1 MLNVYGLFFVSGLA
15 VGSLYALG
23 GIGLVVLRR
32 STGVLNFAYGAI
44 AAASAMICWQ
54 VVQLGLPGPI
64 AWSLAIVTG
73 IVLSVV
79 YGRII
84 GPGLAWRPPTIKSV
98 ATLGYTLI
106 LLGLIGFLWD
116 DSPRKLEL
124 PTDKIGVWILG
135 VRVTLTRLL
144 ALISSIV
151 IVIAVMQFLER
162 TRVGLNMR
170 ALADNRDHAA
180 LLGIPVIKVETMA
193 WTISGALAGFT
204 GLLFGDLVRLDP
216 TVITFMVIPA
226 IAAAICGRLESLPLT
241 LMGGLAIG
249 VLEAMLALYK
259 PLAPLRTMTPF
270 IVAGC
275 VILWMQRG
283 QRLTFLKGD
292 EA

>member
-1 MLNVYGLFFVSGLA
+1 MLKVYGLFLVSGLA

-23 GIGLVVLRR
+23 GIGLVILRR

-44 AAASAMICWQ
+44 AAASAMFCWQ
-54 VVQLGLPGPI
+54 VIEWGIPGPI
-64 AWSLAIVTG
+64 AWGLTILAG
-73 IVLSVV
+73 IVLSVF

-84 GPGLAWRPPTIKSV
+84 APGLAWRTPTVKAV

-106 LLGLIGFLWD
+106 LLGLIGFIWD

-124 PTDKIGVWILG
+124 PTDKIGVWVLG
-135 VRVTLTRLL
+135 VRVTLTRLI
-144 ALISSIV
+144 AFISSII
-151 IVIAVMQFLER
+151 IVIGVMQFFDR

-193 WTISGALAGFT
+193 WTLSGALAGYT

-216 TVITFMVIPA
+216 TFITFMVIPA
-226 IAAAICGRLESLPLT
+226 TAAAICGRLESLPLT

-283 QRLTFLKGD
+283 QRLTFVRSD
-292 EA
+292 

>member
-1 MLNVYGLFFVSGLA
+1 MLNVYGLFLVSGLA

-23 GIGLVVLRR
+23 GIGLVILRR

-54 VVQLGLPGPI
+54 VVQWGMPGPI
-64 AWSLAIVTG
+64 AWIVTILTG
-73 IVLSVV
+73 ISLSVL
-79 YGRII
+79 YGRMIA
-84 GPGLAWRPPTIKSV
+84 PSLAWRAPTVKAV

-106 LLGLIGFLWD
+106 LLGLIGFVWD

-135 VRVTLTRLL
+135 VRVTVTRLI
-144 ALISSIV
+144 AFASSIV
-151 IVIAVMQFLER
+151 IVIGVILFFNR
-162 TRVGLNMR
+162 TRIGLNMR

-180 LLGIPVIKVETMA
+180 LLGIPVIRVETMA
-193 WTISGALAGFT
+193 WTLSGALAGYT

-226 IAAAICGRLESLPLT
+226 TAAAICGRLESLPLT
-241 LMGGLAIG
+241 LVGGLAIG
-249 VLEAMLALYK
+249 VIEAMLALYK
-259 PLAPLRTMTPF
+259 PLAPLRSMTPF

-283 QRLTFLKGD
+283 QHLTFVQGD
-292 EA
+292 

>member
-1 MLNVYGLFFVSGLA
+1 MLKVYGLFLVSGLA

-23 GIGLVVLRR
+23 GIGLVILRR

-44 AAASAMICWQ
+44 AAASAMFCWQ
-54 VVQLGLPGPI
+54 VVQWGIPGPI
-64 AWSLAIVTG
+64 AWGLTILAG
-73 IVLSVV
+73 IALSVL
-79 YGRII
+79 YGRFFA
-84 GPGLAWRPPTIKSV
+84 PGLAWRAPAVKAV

-106 LLGLIGFLWD
+106 LLGLIGFVWD

-135 VRVTLTRLL
+135 VRVTVTRLI
-144 ALISSIV
+144 AFISSIV
-151 IVIAVMQFLER
+151 IVIGVMQFFDR
-162 TRVGLNMR
+162 TRIGLNMR
-170 ALADNRDHAA
+170 ALSDNRDHAA

-193 WTISGALAGFT
+193 WTISGALAGYT

-226 IAAAICGRLESLPLT
+226 TAAAICGRLESLPLT
-241 LMGGLAIG
+241 LIGGLAIG
-249 VLEAMLALYK
+249 VIEAMLALYK

-270 IVAGC
+270 IVAAC

-283 QRLTFLKGD
+283 QRLTFARSD
-292 EA
+292 